1 MFERF
6 VVVLVETTVCRSQR
20 SALGLATPA
29 NSGAVK
35 GLVEVF
41 EHR

>member
-1 MFERF
+1 MFERS
-6 VVVLVETTVCRSQR
+6 VVVLVETTVCRSRR
-20 SALGLATPA
+20 SALGLKTPA
-29 NSGAVK
+29 NSGADN